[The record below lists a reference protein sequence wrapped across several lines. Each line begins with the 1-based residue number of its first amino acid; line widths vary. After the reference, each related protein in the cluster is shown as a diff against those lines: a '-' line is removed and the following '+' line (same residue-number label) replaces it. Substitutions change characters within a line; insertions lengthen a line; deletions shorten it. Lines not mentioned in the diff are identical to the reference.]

1 MINDLS
7 ICVECGGN
15 TNTVG
20 FVNRIGA
27 DLELENTTPNDGKR
41 ILLNAYM
48 CGGCVLDEVEDIYD
62 PDHDEYMPDFEGR
75 AKALE
80 EQLIYI
86 DSVQPMAKFWRAL
99 IDNENS
105 CLVDVELLWS
115 HEMLFSSA
123 SSGSTH
129 KNFIFITSPIREDIY
144 EINRLIEAWHIGLA
158 GITDDRGMSFEEYEQ
173 IGVEVMYGKRTEEV
187 TINTNL
193 WRKNG

>member
-1 MINDLS
+1 MINNLS

-27 DLELENTTPNDGKR
+27 DLELQNTAPNDGKR

-99 IDNENS
+99 IDNEKS
-105 CLVDVELLWS
+105 CLADVELLWS
-115 HEMLFSSA
+115 LEE
-123 SSGSTH
+123 GS
-129 KNFIFITSPIREDIY
+129 
-144 EINRLIEAWHIGLA
+144 
-158 GITDDRGMSFEEYEQ
+158 DD
-173 IGVEVMYGKRTEEV
+173 
-187 TINTNL
+187 
-193 WRKNG
+193 